1 VSRDEGT
8 RPRVAMLAYACD
20 PDGGGEHWLGWG
32 WAEQA
37 SQFCDVHL
45 FTPPKSRAAIERHAA
60 RVGITPHFVELP
72 AWKRRS
78 SRSLGRAGKWWRKI
92 AWAKLAARLVARLHR
107 DCPIHLVHQTT
118 FHTFRVPFYAASLG
132 IPSVWGPI
140 AGGEHTPSHFDALLG
155 ESASAERSRALTN
168 LLWLAS
174 PPVQR
179 ALRESHAIFVS
190 NRTTLAFLP
199 DWCHKKCTVVPPN
212 TFRAGDEPVQRSRS
226 VQAAVGGLSLLYVG
240 NCVATRSLPIVLQ
253 ALTIAGLDNCRLVV
267 AGLGSALE
275 SWKSDAER
283 LGLSPRV
290 QFTGLVD
297 RRRLAELYGA
307 ADVFV
312 FPALRD
318 AGGSGL
324 LEAMSL
330 GLPVVCLEWGGPA
343 EMIDDTSGIRI
354 EVSSPADTIR
364 NFAAALARLQAN
376 PVERMALGRRGAERA
391 KSLFT
396 WQAKQRL
403 LERTYWELIDRS

>member
-1 VSRDEGT
+1 
-8 RPRVAMLAYACD
+8 
-20 PDGGGEHWLGWG
+20 
-32 WAEQA
+32 
-37 SQFCDVHL
+37 
-45 FTPPKSRAAIERHAA
+45 
-60 RVGITPHFVELP
+60 
-72 AWKRRS
+72 
-78 SRSLGRAGKWWRKI
+78 
-92 AWAKLAARLVARLHR
+92 
-107 DCPIHLVHQTT
+107 
-118 FHTFRVPFYAASLG
+118 
-132 IPSVWGPI
+132 
-140 AGGEHTPSHFDALLG
+140 
-155 ESASAERSRALTN
+155 
-168 LLWLAS
+168 
-174 PPVQR
+174 
-179 ALRESHAIFVS
+179 
-190 NRTTLAFLP
+190 
-199 DWCHKKCTVVPPN
+199 
-212 TFRAGDEPVQRSRS
+212 
-226 VQAAVGGLSLLYVG
+226 
-240 NCVATRSLPIVLQ
+240 
-253 ALTIAGLDNCRLVV
+253 LTIAGLDNCRLVV